1 MSNIFCLAFYG
12 TTFDY
17 DEDSSYSLYTLIQ
30 YVASVIVYCY
40 SSVLRVRKSIILQMV
55 YVALAMICYIII
67 EIREH
72 RQSNKNDD
80 TESTVLNKI
89 VLVGINEISPHKY

>member
-1 MSNIFCLAFYG
+1 
-12 TTFDY
+12 
-17 DEDSSYSLYTLIQ
+17 
-30 YVASVIVYCY
+30 
-40 SSVLRVRKSIILQMV
+40 MV

-89 VLVGINEISPHKY
+89 VLVGINEISPDKY